1 MNKVIK
7 EYHDLVIKTEEK
19 DLKKIAE
26 ELSQRLIE
34 AKALYG
40 GRLLSNYLRANFLK
54 ASVAEKYKK
63 VCSVL
68 RNCVSKVKEALL
80 SNANLLDDI
89 GLIEEEKNLIKIEP
103 GISRISITA
112 RWDSFHKNGKI
123 KFVELNAECPA
134 GIAYCDVMSE
144 IYNRLPFMKE
154 LQKKYKIKTFSVR
167 PILLNALLEAYKEWK
182 GNKKNKSTINIA
194 IVDWKEVPTRYEF
207 EIFCEYFKDNG
218 YPAVIADPRDLEY
231 RSKSLYYKDF
241 QIDLVYRRVLT
252 NEFIQKF
259 DEVKPLF
266 EAYRNRDVC
275 VINSFR
281 SKLAHKK
288 SLFMIFTHE
297 KYANWFTAEEK
308 RIIKN
313 HIPWTR
319 KIQDSYTYYKDKKID
334 LIPWIM
340 KNKNNLVIK
349 PNDEYG
355 GKGIIVGHLT
365 EQQEWEKKINEALNN
380 YFIVQERVEI
390 PTEPFPIFRD
400 KLEFDE
406 LIIDLDPF
414 VFGAEIGG
422 FLARLSASALANVT
436 AGGGSV
442 PTFII
447 EN

>member
-1 MNKVIK
+1 MKKLIK
-7 EYHDLVIKTEEK
+7 EYHNLISNTDKNI
-19 DLKKIAE
+19 LKNISE
-26 ELSQRLIE
+26 ELTEKLKQ

-40 GRLLSNYLRANFLK
+40 GRLLTSYLRANFLSQPI
-54 ASVAEKYKK
+54 ADKYKK
-63 VCSVL
+63 ICSTL

-80 SNANLLDDI
+80 ENQNLYDDI
-89 GLIEEEKNLIKIEP
+89 GLIDKEKELIKIDP
-103 GISRISITA
+103 AMDRISITA

-144 IYNRLPFMKE
+144 IYYELPFMKE
-154 LQKKYKIKTFSVR
+154 LRKKYKIKIFSIR
-167 PILLNALLEAYKEWK
+167 PILLDALLEAYKKWK
-182 GNKKNKSTINIA
+182 GNKKNKSSLNIA
-194 IVDWKEVPTRYEF
+194 IVDWKEVPTQYEF
-207 EIFCEYFKDNG
+207 EIFCKYFNDKG
-218 YPAVIADPRDLEY
+218 YPTVIADPRDLEY
-231 RSKSLYYKDF
+231 KNSSLYYKDF

-259 DEVKPLF
+259 DEVKPMF
-266 EAYRNRDVC
+266 EAYKNKDVC
-275 VINSFR
+275 VINPFR

-297 KYANWFTAEEK
+297 KYSNWFTLEEK
-308 RIIKN
+308 KVIKN

-319 KIQDSYTYYKDKKID
+319 RIQEGYTYYKGKKID
-334 LIPWIM
+334 LVPWIM
-340 KNKNNLVIK
+340 ENKDNLVIK

-355 GKGIIVGHLT
+355 GKGITIGYLT
-365 EQQEWEKKINEALNN
+365 DQKEWEKKIQEGTKDFLV
-380 YFIVQERVEI
+380 VQERVEI
-390 PTEPFPIFRD
+390 PTEPFPIFRED
-400 KLEFDE
+400 LEFDE

-442 PTFII
+442 PTFVI
-447 EN
+447 E